1 MRYLS
6 TIKRA
11 LAYQWGGPPDLP
23 QSLKLEWRFVG
34 IRWVG
39 IAFVTP
45 GLFLANF
52 SHEQLLK
59 AYFVILFAAVYNL
72 GVHWAIRRYPSLIAN
87 GYVTTL
93 LDGLLNVALIM
104 VAGGFGSPIYYILYT
119 VTISAAM
126 RFGYGPA
133 IAMVMLYVI
142 PDAAISLWSKQL
154 VEAPFFFRS
163 GFLLITAI
171 LAGYL
176 REQAH
181 RAESALH
188 ERLHQ
193 ANLLDEVT
201 ASLTASLELD
211 VVLRAVVSAAARVFG
226 SSITTLMLSPEIDDA
241 ISETRDVVCYPDSSD
256 QKSRHELAAIGRE
269 HLSLPF
275 RHANAQKLLPE
286 ERLSSGERVRVL
298 RLSLP
303 THQSVLA
310 VLILVT
316 PLGQPTQLLD
326 PDIVES
332 FTERLTLAI
341 ENATLYQALTKRSTD
356 LQRAFADLARA
367 HQELLRVDEMKTNF
381 LANVSHEFRTPL
393 TSIRSFSEL
402 LLSYGADDPTLHR
415 EFLDIINT
423 ESERLTR
430 MVNDVLDIT
439 KIESGHFDW
448 QMKTVDMANLI
459 RETARAHATLFAKQN
474 LSFQAEVADA
484 LPVVHG
490 DPDRLQQVVGNLLNN
505 ALKFT
510 RCGTIR
516 LTACC
521 SGPEVVVSV
530 TDTGIGISAKDH
542 ERIFEKFQQ
551 VGAVLTDKPRGAG
564 LGLSIC
570 REIVEYHQGR
580 IWVESEPGVG
590 STFSFTIPVSLSR
603 RAPAQPQ
610 TLPAKELVQV
620 GLAS

>member
-1 MRYLS
+1 MRSIS

-34 IRWVG
+34 IRWLG
-39 IAFVTP
+39 IIFITP

-59 AYFVILFAAVYNL
+59 AYLVILFAAVYNL
-72 GVHWAIRRYPSLIAN
+72 GVHWAIQRHPTLIAS

-93 LDGLLNVALIM
+93 LDGLLNIALIM
-104 VAGGFGSPIYYILYT
+104 VGGGFGSPIYYILYT

-133 IAMVMLYVI
+133 IAMVLLYVI
-142 PDAAISLWSKQL
+142 PDAATSLWSRQF

-163 GFLLITAI
+163 GFLFITAI

-211 VVLRAVVSAAARVFG
+211 AVLNAVVTAAARVFG
-226 SSITTLMLSPEIDDA
+226 SSITTLMLSPEIDYA
-241 ISETRDVVCYPDSSD
+241 TSQARDVICYPSSSD
-256 QKSRHELAAIGRE
+256 QKSRQELAAICRQY
-269 HLSLPF
+269 LTSPAKQ
-275 RHANAQKLLPE
+275 ANLQKLLSG

-303 THQSVLA
+303 THQSALA
-310 VLILVT
+310 VLVLVA
-316 PLGQPTQLLD
+316 PLGQPMQLLD

-402 LLSYGADDPTLHR
+402 LLSYGPDDPTLQR

-474 LSFQAEVADA
+474 LSFQAEVCDA

-510 RCGTIR
+510 RSGTIR
-516 LTACC
+516 LAACC
-521 SGPEVVVSV
+521 SGSEVVVSV
-530 TDTGIGISAKDH
+530 TDTGIGISPKDH

-570 REIVEYHQGR
+570 REIVEFHHGR
-580 IWVESEPGVG
+580 IWVESEPGAG
-590 STFSFTIPVSLSR
+590 SKFSFTIPVSLSR
-603 RAPAQPQ
+603 PVPTQPPVRSVQ
-610 TLPAKELVQV
+610 ELVQV
-620 GLAS
+620 GMAS